1 MIFTEYKS
9 LADRVVVITGGAS
22 GIGEIFVRAFA
33 ANGARV
39 AFLDLQEDAG
49 AALAAELRGRARHAP
64 LFVPCDLTN
73 IEALRA
79 ALARVK
85 DELGPAAVLVNN
97 AANDLRQTFAEVTPD
112 QFDWMMAVNLRHVYF
127 ACQAV
132 VPQMLEIGHGSIVN
146 MSSMAWMFGVPD
158 LQAYAAAKAAIVG
171 LTNTLATQYGPQHIR
186 VNAIAPGLV
195 LTEKQRRM
203 WFSDDARL
211 AAAVSRQSIP
221 DVIEPAD
228 IARLALFLASD
239 DSRMITKQTI
249 AVNGGSRASP

>member
-1 MIFTEYKS
+1 MTFTEYKS
-9 LADRVVVITGGAS
+9 LADRVVIMTGGAS
-22 GIGEIFVRAFA
+22 GIGEIQVRAFA

-39 AFLDLQEDAG
+39 AFLDLQQDTG
-49 AALAAELRGRARHAP
+49 AALAAELKGSARHAP
-64 LFVPCDLTN
+64 LFIPCDLTD
-73 IEALRA
+73 IAALRA
-79 ALARVK
+79 ALAQVR
-85 DELGPAAVLVNN
+85 EALGPAAVLLNN
-97 AANDLRQTFAEVTPD
+97 AANDLRQTFGEVTPD

-132 VPQMLEIGHGSIVN
+132 VPQMIERGGGAIVN

-171 LTNTLATQYGPQHIR
+171 LTNTLATQYGAQHIR

-203 WFSDDARL
+203 WFSDDAKL
-211 AAAVSRQSIP
+211 AAAIARQSIP
-221 DVIEPAD
+221 EVIEPAD

-249 AVNGGSRASP
+249 AVNGGSRSAP